1 MICLYL
7 SGKVGRFLSDNMTKH
22 EIRKEIKAKRAMLG
36 EAYIKNNSAAIFKK
50 IKEMPEFKKNHDILV
65 YVSYNN
71 EVDTHDFINDCISLD
86 KNVYV
91 PKVYG
96 KDMKFIKINSF
107 HD

>member
-1 MICLYL
+1 
-7 SGKVGRFLSDNMTKH
+7 
-22 EIRKEIKAKRAMLG
+22 
-36 EAYIKNNSAAIFKK
+36 
-50 IKEMPEFKKNHDILV
+50 MPEFKKNHDILV

-107 HD
+107 HDLTPGAYGIPEPDDDGTVWEDSDELYGNARDGF